1 MSMSESSRRRV
12 RSSPSLAKLSFT
24 PLTNDPPPHSPDSTR
39 KHQRRGTANSRRTT
53 AIYDEFFSAPHT
65 PMSYLDSTASGY
77 FTPDDDLRDLEGEEA
92 WIYQA
97 GAKVTITN
105 MEDRG
110 ESWLVTRASSH
121 NLVEMGE
128 RAAAA
133 ELSPHETEETQVDDE
148 EEEDG
153 RGAWVNE
160 YVSAQDHDVHVV
172 KPTWTGTSWVDR
184 LMGYREKPHPHLS
197 KAKSAPAV
205 LDEEKKGDEND
216 WVVEIA
222 CWMLSFVS
230 LDESEAL
237 WM

>member
-1 MSMSESSRRRV
+1 
-12 RSSPSLAKLSFT
+12 
-24 PLTNDPPPHSPDSTR
+24 
-39 KHQRRGTANSRRTT
+39 
-53 AIYDEFFSAPHT
+53 
-65 PMSYLDSTASGY
+65 MSYLDSTASGY

-97 GAKVTITN
+97 GAKVTSTN

-128 RAAAA
+128 QAAAA
-133 ELSPHETEETQVDDE
+133 ELSPHETEETKVDDE
-148 EEEDG
+148 DEEG
-153 RGAWVNE
+153 SGWVNE
-160 YVSAQDHDVHVV
+160 YVSAQNSTGVHDVHVV

-184 LMGYREKPHPHLS
+184 LTGYSGNSTAQPQPQLLKV
-197 KAKSAPAV
+197 KSAPAA
-205 LDEEKKGDEND
+205 LDDREGELKEKKGDGND

-230 LDESEAL
+230 LDESESL